1 MKILKSKKKNDQII
15 YEYGNTFKSILSL
28 KYKTY
33 DLKIYIY
40 EKPFPKNDKTMT
52 ITRRET

>member
-15 YEYGNTFKSILSL
+15 YEYGNTFKSKLSL

-33 DLKIYIY
+33 DLKIYV
-40 EKPFPKNDKTMT
+40 K
-52 ITRRET
+52 